1 MNYLIFFLFL
11 FVCMSGVAALSISGV
26 FYAKFKKRIILY
38 YSLFLFSLFS
48 IVVGFTA
55 NLFKSMISQEATL
68 ALKTTDFLYNY
79 CNMIGVILCVVT
91 LPLFFHS
98 LAGIQPSLLRVRLY
112 WLVVAVTVI
121 SSLGYHITGNI
132 NFVTFALHP
141 ALFGSIFY
149 CMALMVKN
157 YSDIGDPLVKKSV
170 KVFLMV
176 SVPFIPLIVLDASS
190 AVIPLFPMSGIYSTL
205 TLPAYFFTIN
215 VLGIIFALRFFDRPA
230 YFDNNSLTQYFSEA
244 HDITARE
251 KDIIIHLLEGK
262 SNKEI
267 GESLFISHKTVENHL
282 SRIYQKTG
290 VRNRLELVSL
300 IQTNRT

>member
-11 FVCMSGVAALSISGV
+11 LVCMSGVAALSISGV

-55 NLFKSMISQEATL
+55 NMFKTLITPEATTVL
-68 ALKTTDFLYNY
+68 EMTDFIYNY
-79 CNMIGVILCVVT
+79 CNMIGVILCVVAM
-91 LPLFFHS
+91 PVFFHS
-98 LAGIQPSLLRVRLY
+98 LAGVKPSLLRVRLY
-112 WLVVAVTVI
+112 WLVVGVTVI
-121 SSLGYHITGNI
+121 SSLGYHITGI
-132 NFVTFALHP
+132 VHFVSFALHP

-149 CMALMVKN
+149 CMALMIKSF
-157 YSDIGDPLVKKSV
+157 SDIGDPLVKKSV
-170 KVFLMV
+170 KVFLIV
-176 SVPFIPLIVLDASS
+176 SVPFLPIIVLDASS
-190 AVIPLFPMSGIYSTL
+190 AIIPLFPTSGIYSTL

-215 VLGIIFALRFFDRPA
+215 ILGIIFALQFFDRPA
-230 YFDNNSLTQYFSEA
+230 YYDNNNLTSYFSEV

-251 KDIIIHLLEGK
+251 QDIITHLLEGK
-262 SNKEI
+262 SNKQI